1 MKIMNKEID
10 FDDLFRRILG
20 LPKKDEEW
28 YTFCVP
34 KRELS
39 KKGWTGK
46 PEKVEIIVS
55 EDMIIFKKV
64 KEDVKEIKT

>member
-1 MKIMNKEID
+1 MV
-10 FDDLFRRILG
+10 
-20 LPKKDEEW
+20 
-28 YTFCVP
+28 YFCVR
-34 KRELS
+34 KGELL

-64 KEDVKEIKT
+64 KEDIKADVKEIKT